1 MCRGAALTRGEGC
14 GIVAKKSAFLRRRDV
29 SLAMSHLPKP
39 NAAVRHYRFACQ
51 DIEAR
56 YGHGNFD
63 DAGDCIAEAL
73 RDVSAWEG
81 QYPLAFEFET
91 SHANPWYH
99 EFVATV
105 CGLSDEVARR
115 FDDRMR
121 LLGLPPPRSVD

>member
-14 GIVAKKSAFLRRRDV
+14 GIVAKKSAFLRRRDA
-29 SLAMSHLPKP
+29 SLAMPHLPKP

-73 RDVSAWEG
+73 RDVSTWEG
-81 QYPLAFEFET
+81 QYPLDFEF
-91 SHANPWYH
+91 
-99 EFVATV
+99 
-105 CGLSDEVARR
+105 
-115 FDDRMR
+115 
-121 LLGLPPPRSVD
+121 